1 MILRAPNDSLEPT
14 DILIYIMYAPCYLC
28 NAGCS
33 EADLTHQSGTTNP
46 TRCTDRG
53 FVNSSSISGGVVCY
67 NGTAVGS
74 RAVYICN
81 DGYNLMEGDEATRVC
96 QSDGNWNSSIP
107 QCIPGERGTYCSQ
120 IHQFQSEYQYSEY
133 ERFILLE

>member
-1 MILRAPNDSLEPT
+1 MILRAPNDSLEST
-14 DILIYIMYAPCYLC
+14 DILIYIIYAAPCYLC

-33 EADLTHQSGTTNP
+33 EADLTDQSGTTNS
-46 TRCTDRG
+46 TRCTNKG
-53 FVNSSSISGGVVCY
+53 FVNSSFITGGVVCY

-81 DGYNLMEGDEATRVC
+81 DGYNLMEGDEVTRVC

-107 QCIPGERGTYCSQ
+107 QCIPEEGGERGTYCSQ
-120 IHQFQSEYQYSEY
+120 IHQFQSEYHISS
-133 ERFILLE
+133 INLT